1 MLKRI
6 PVLLFFCLYT
16 LNIELSAS
24 QKLYYTWE
32 QVHEGV
38 AKLHRLYIDKGVKPK
53 GILIITRGGLIPG
66 GMLSS
71 LSHIKNI
78 RVIALESYEKMQ
90 RGSLRLIHKPNIPN
104 KGQGWLVIDDIVDTG
119 ATTKFVKKLF
129 PKAHYLSL
137 VVKPQGEHLV
147 HDYSYKVSQDTWV
160 VFPWEVAE

>member
-1 MLKRI
+1 M
-6 PVLLFFCLYT
+6 
-16 LNIELSAS
+16 
-24 QKLYYTWE
+24 
-32 QVHEGV
+32 
-38 AKLHRLYIDKGVKPK
+38 AKTPALYIGHGAPLLLDDPIWSGELARWANELEKPK

-66 GMLSS
+66 GMLAS

-78 RVIALESYEKMQ
+78 RVVVLESYEKMK
-90 RGSLRLIHKPNIPN
+90 RGALRLIHKPNIPN
-104 KGQGWLVIDDIVDTG
+104 KGAGWLVIDDIVDTG
-119 ATTKFVKKLF
+119 ATTKFVQKLF